1 MYTIVAGIDDDEARA
16 TAQARTILDMPT
28 AADEFE
34 VVLAHSF
41 VENASGA
48 SIAQVASVTRA
59 EDMLEAAGVDVI
71 LEESGNNDPADAVIE
86 IAERRGADLV
96 VVAGRKRSPTKKAV
110 FGSVSQKIMLNT
122 DRPVLVCGAAE

>member
-1 MYTIVAGIDDDEARA
+1 MYTIVAGIDDSEERA

-28 AADEFE
+28 ADGEFQ

-48 SIAQVASVTRA
+48 SIAQVGSVKRA
-59 EDMLEAAGVDVI
+59 KDMLEDAGVDVI
-71 LEESGNNDPADAVIE
+71 LEESGNNDPADAVLE
-86 IAERRGADLV
+86 IAEQHEADLV
-96 VVAGRKRSPTKKAV
+96 AVAGRKRSPAKKAV

-122 DRPVLVCGAAE
+122 DRPVLVCGSTN